1 MRGEVVILVFILFFP
16 FHLLFFFFFKKRQ
29 EEYFFRGLLFPCLCF
44 SSESKESGNNTG
56 TSPVHSKLTSKVI
69 WWRHYFH
76 HVTSHLGNTQR
87 FIWFF
92 NEVCTPQVWCRM
104 CMCSAVQ
111 SCPTL
116 CAPWTI
122 AHQVPLSMALS
133 KQEYWHGLPFLSP
146 GDLPDPGIEPA
157 SLVSPALAGRFLT
170 TSATWQA
177 LHYQS
182 LIPYS
187 HQALIKLLEALFS
200 FLIWHSHFFS
210 LCILVGLLPTTPS
223 PPLVFPTL

>member
-1 MRGEVVILVFILFFP
+1 MWGERLLFWSLFYFFLFIF
-16 FHLLFFFFFKKRQ
+16 FFFFFKEKA
-29 EEYFFRGLLFPCLCF
+29 RGILFPRVAFSLPCF
-44 SSESKESGNNTG
+44 SPESKESRNNRG
-56 TSPVHSKLTSKVI
+56 TSLVHSKLTSKVI

-92 NEVCTPQVWCRM
+92 NEVCTPQIWYHM
-104 CMCSAVQ
+104 CMCLAIQ
-111 SCPTL
+111 SYPTL

-122 AHQVPLSMALS
+122 AYQVPLSMALS
-133 KQEYWHGLPFLSP
+133 KQEFWHGLPFLSS

-157 SLVSPALAGRFLT
+157 SLVSPALAGRFFT
-170 TSATWQA
+170 TSA

-182 LIPYS
+182 LIRYS

-200 FLIWHSHFFS
+200 FLIWHSYFFS

>member
-1 MRGEVVILVFILFFP
+1 MKTLFSSCNLPPWKHSKIHLVFQWSL
-16 FHLLFFFFFKKRQ
+16 
-29 EEYFFRGLLFPCLCF
+29 YSSGLMPYVYVLSRSVMSDSL
-44 SSESKESGNNTG
+44 
-56 TSPVHSKLTSKVI
+56 
-69 WWRHYFH
+69 R
-76 HVTSHLGNTQR
+76 
-87 FIWFF
+87 
-92 NEVCTPQVWCRM
+92 
-104 CMCSAVQ
+104 
-111 SCPTL
+111 
-116 CAPWTI
+116 PWTI

-133 KQEYWHGLPFLSP
+133 TQEYWHGLPFLSP